1 MAKHTLKQIL
11 GIFANHV
18 GHTHEAAV
26 QATYDAGH
34 AQGRTDAE
42 AAALVSAEAAAKS
55 ETLVVA
61 GPEEVLAVFDKHF
74 PPVSRSDVTRGA
86 RQALEA
92 AVQATYDAGYDATP
106 KPALDP
112 VQPAAGASTAG
123 EKTDDEEN
131 GQAAEGQSTS
141 QSETGA
147 QPAAGAQEDKP
158 AAAG

>member
-1 MAKHTLKQIL
+1 MAKHTLKAIL
-11 GIFANHV
+11 GIFANHA

-42 AAALVSAEAAAKS
+42 ASAAAGEIKADP
-55 ETLVVA
+55 VVAA
-61 GPEEVLAVFDKHF
+61 GPEEMLAVFDKYF
-74 PPVSRSDVTRGA
+74 PASSRSDVTRAA

-92 AVQATYDAGYDATP
+92 AVQATYDAGYHGMPPT
-106 KPALDP
+106 DP
-112 VQPAAGASTAG
+112 G

-131 GQAAEGQSTS
+131 GQAAQGQSTA

-147 QPAAGAQEDKP
+147 QSAAGAQEGKP